1 MILATKYVL
10 HEQIK
15 KSVTKEN
22 LENKRRSYYPQFH
35 MRLPRFNSFFY
46 THIIAEGEKR
56 VSTQREVSVRKPFIQ
71 ETNEERLGFFFSN
84 KTESG

>member
-22 LENKRRSYYPQFH
+22 LENKSRSYYPQFH
-35 MRLPRFNSFFY
+35 MRLPRFNGFFH

-56 VSTQREVSVRKPFIQ
+56 VSTQEVSVRKPFIRG
-71 ETNEERLGFFFSN
+71 TNEERLGFFF
-84 KTESG
+84 KQKV